1 MIIPDVNLLIYAYDA
16 ESPVH
21 KAAASWWRR
30 CLSASEPVGLPP
42 LVLFGFVRIA
52 TSSRVF
58 RDPMTPAEAAS
69 HVRAWLARP
78 CVQILQPPANH
89 VEQVLALLE
98 ALGVAGNLV
107 TDAQIAALAIEY
119 GATLHTSDA
128 DFLRFA
134 GLRWHNPITGR
145 GHAPPASKP

>member
-1 MIIPDVNLLIYAYDA
+1 MIIPDVNMLIYAYDA
-16 ESPVH
+16 ESPFH
-21 KAAASWWRR
+21 KAAAFWWRR

-42 LVLFGFVRIA
+42 VVLFGFVRIA

-69 HVRAWLARP
+69 HVRGWLARP
-78 CVQILQPPANH
+78 CVQILHPPANH

-98 ALGVAGNLV
+98 ELGVAGNLV

-119 GATLHTSDA
+119 GATVHTTDA

-134 GLRWHNPITGR
+134 ELRWHNPITGR
-145 GHAPPASKP
+145 GHAPPASK